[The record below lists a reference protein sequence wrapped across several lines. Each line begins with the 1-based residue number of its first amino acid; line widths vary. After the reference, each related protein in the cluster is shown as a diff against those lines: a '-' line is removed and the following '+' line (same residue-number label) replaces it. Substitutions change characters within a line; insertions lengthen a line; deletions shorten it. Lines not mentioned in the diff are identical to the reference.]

1 MRGIHQHLAEQ
12 QKVLIKT
19 AIVGLMSRVGKVIV
33 KHPVKSMVAGASGAM
48 YAGDFFA
55 KQRGMQDAST
65 GGTNMLQNQGR
76 VNL

>member
-1 MRGIHQHLAEQ
+1 
-12 QKVLIKT
+12 
-19 AIVGLMSRVGKVIV
+19 MSRVGKVIV